1 MSEQFYQPPPL
12 PDFLNRALWSPEQW
26 KQWEDS
32 RRAYDIATK
41 RAANIE
47 KKRAERRAA
56 ALRAAKAERE
66 ARRDA
71 NRQLKIERKQ
81 RKAERQAD
89 RDAVINSIR
98 LGHVTVGQMAKAT
111 QRPPERLTRAIRWLL
126 KTTAS
131 IRRQNVPTNCDHNRR
146 YLRGTADCDHSNRK
160 ETHV

>member
-1 MSEQFYQPPPL
+1 MSEQFHQPPPI
-12 PDFLNRALWSPEQW
+12 PDFLNRALWSPERW

-32 RRAYDIATK
+32 RHAYDIATK

-47 KKRAERRAA
+47 KKRAERQAA

-98 LGHVTVGQMAKAT
+98 LGHVTVGQMSKAT

-126 KTTAS
+126 KNDRIYKAS
-131 IRRQNVPTNCDHNRR
+131 KRT
-146 YLRGTADCDHSNRK
+146 YKL
-160 ETHV
+160 